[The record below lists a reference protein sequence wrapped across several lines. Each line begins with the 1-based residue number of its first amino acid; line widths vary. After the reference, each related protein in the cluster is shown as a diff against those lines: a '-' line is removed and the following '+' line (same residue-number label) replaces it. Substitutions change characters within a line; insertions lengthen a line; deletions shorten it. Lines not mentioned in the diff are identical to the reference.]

1 MPSHGAKAHR
11 IRRFLLKDEP
21 AESVNVG
28 DMDDETPLFFCED
41 LPAAR
46 VLIEEFR
53 ADAMRK
59 NIEGLTASEKAD
71 VNEYPEL
78 AAYIRSRTGEQPT
91 PRAELLARIGQT
103 DDAQQEEEGGEDD
116 DDGSDASLDE
126 RVDGMVDAVDEI
138 MRHAEETGTDPTE
151 RLREVVGAHV
161 VHQILEGYNKQS

>member
-1 MPSHGAKAHR
+1 
-11 IRRFLLKDEP
+11 
-21 AESVNVG
+21 
-28 DMDDETPLFFCED
+28 MDDETPLFFCED

-46 VLIEEFR
+46 VLIEEFH
-53 ADAMRK
+53 ANSMLK
-59 NIEGLTASEKAD
+59 NTEGLTASEKAD

-78 AAYIRSRTGEQPT
+78 AAYIRSHTGEQPT
-91 PRAELLARIGQT
+91 PRTELLARIGET
-103 DDAQQEEEGGEDD
+103 DEAQPWEARQEEGDEEDD
-116 DDGSDASLDE
+116 DDVSDASLDE